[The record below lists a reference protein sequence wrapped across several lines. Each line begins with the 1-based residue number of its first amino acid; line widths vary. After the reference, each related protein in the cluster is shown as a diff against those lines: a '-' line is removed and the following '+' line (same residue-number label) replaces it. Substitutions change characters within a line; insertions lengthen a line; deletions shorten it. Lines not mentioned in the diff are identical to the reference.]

1 LAGGHEGKAMHDDLL
16 RLAHLLVVRDQL
28 DVQIA
33 EVVGR
38 SARPGDVG
46 EFIAARIFD
55 IELATSA
62 TQAGYDGVFRSGPLQ
77 GKTVNIKT
85 YGDVLGGMDIGLH
98 PCDCYLVL
106 TGPPRGGSV
115 GVRHHP
121 WRITGVYLFEM
132 ASLLAVLQ
140 ERGVKIGIATSLR
153 KGDVEAARIFP
164 QSDRSPLLLSP
175 NQVALL
181 KLFTGEAAKPG

>member
-1 LAGGHEGKAMHDDLL
+1 VQEDLV
-16 RLAHLLVVRDQL
+16 RLAKLLAARDEL
-28 DVQIA
+28 DARIA

-55 IELATSA
+55 IDLAASA
-62 TQAGYDGVFRSGPLQ
+62 TQAGHDGIFRSGPLR
-77 GKTVNIKT
+77 GKTVNVKT
-85 YGDVLGGMDIGLH
+85 YGDVLGGLDIGSH

-106 TGPPRGGSV
+106 AGPPRGVSV

-121 WRITGVYLFEM
+121 WRITGVYLFET
-132 ASLLAVLQ
+132 AKLVAALQ

-153 KGDVEAARIFP
+153 KTDVEAARVFP
-164 QSDRSPLLLSP
+164 RSDRSPLPLSP
-175 NQVALL
+175 DQVALL
-181 KLFTGEAAKPG
+181 QLFTGAAVRRDEGHA